1 MSLPATVV
9 LAGDDG
15 AARPAGPG
23 DPPFLA
29 SLVERLHAEFG
40 VDRLLVR
47 RLATA
52 VLDGFA
58 TARVQTFVP
67 ILVEKNLRAAFRSQ
81 GEIAAARGA
90 ASPVV

>member
-15 AARPAGPG
+15 PAGPARAG
-23 DPPFLA
+23 EPPFLA
-29 SLVERLHAEFG
+29 PLVERLHADFG

-47 RLATA
+47 RLATE
-52 VLDGFA
+52 VLAGFA

-67 ILVEKNLRAAFRSQ
+67 ILVEKDLRAAFRRQ
-81 GEIAAARGA
+81 REAAAARGA